1 MPRFCSGIRRARRL
15 EWALLRLIALSFV
28 LAGVL
33 AGQGFYPLD
42 HIRPGQHAT
51 GRTVFSGTEV
61 EEFEVAIL
69 GVLENYSRPKSSII
83 FGRLSGGPLDRT
95 GVLSGMSGS
104 PVYIEGK
111 LAGAVAFM
119 YPFSKEP
126 LAGIRPIGE
135 MIAGFETAAR
145 AHSPLAVDPLE
156 DWREVAG
163 LPRQRPESL
172 NRPGGQFHPIAT
184 PVSLGGFSDRTL
196 EVFADDFRRL
206 GLRPLQGS
214 GGGLREDAGGDVVP
228 GSMIS
233 VGLIRG
239 DMQFTA
245 SGTVTH
251 VDGDR
256 VFAFGHRFLSS
267 GNTAMPMMRASVMT
281 LVPNLNAS
289 FKLSGTGPLI
299 GRISLDREAGI
310 AGELGPGPPMVPC
323 AIRVKQ
329 ADGGSASYF
338 MEVVRDDQLT
348 PFLLQIAL
356 FSAISVTEPSLG
368 PLTVRV
374 RGGVEFENGL
384 PRLVLDDIYTGT
396 GGVGQAA
403 ALSTAAPLSYLLRT
417 RHSGVDIKAIDL
429 EVEAQ
434 GADEYTDLVRSWLS
448 KTQIRPGET
457 VEIRFAAKGPD
468 GREQMRSVPYR
479 VPVSLPAGS
488 VEVTIGDAL
497 TANLQQWK
505 GLLAGRKARDAA
517 ATIRFLNGLRGSDRV
532 YVRVW
537 QRKRSLWLHS
547 DRLPSPPASLHA
559 VLSTAAGRGTG
570 ALADLSTTL
579 ADLKID
585 GFRGVVRG
593 RLTLRFVVTGS

>member
-1 MPRFCSGIRRARRL
+1 M
-15 EWALLRLIALSFV
+15 LRLIAFSLV
-28 LAGVL
+28 LAGTL
-33 AGQGFYPLD
+33 SGQGFYPID
-42 HIRPGQHAT
+42 DIRAGQRGT

-61 EEFEVAIL
+61 EEFDAEIL
-69 GVLENYSRPKSSII
+69 GVLENYSGPKSSII
-83 FGRLSGGPLDRT
+83 FARLSGGPLDRT
-95 GVLSGMSGS
+95 GVMSGMSGS
-104 PVYIEGK
+104 PVYIDGK

-135 MIAGFETAAR
+135 MIGGFETGAGGR
-145 AHSPLAVDPLE
+145 SPLAADPLE
-156 DWREVAG
+156 DWREIAG
-163 LPRQRPESL
+163 MPRQRPPSA
-172 NRPGGQFHPIAT
+172 NGPQGQFHPIAT
-184 PVSLGGFSDRTL
+184 PVSLGGFSEQTL
-196 EVFADDFRRL
+196 EVFGEDLRRL

-214 GGGLREDAGGDVVP
+214 GGGLRQDPGGDLVP

-239 DMQFTA
+239 DMTFTA

-299 GRISLDREAGI
+299 GKISLDREAGI
-310 AGELGPGPPMVPC
+310 SGELGPGPPMVPC

-329 ADGGSASYF
+329 ADGVAASYS
-338 MEVVRDDQLT
+338 MELVRDAQLT

-356 FSAISVTEPSLG
+356 FSAISVSEPSLG

-374 RGGVEFENGL
+374 RGGVEFEQGL
-384 PRLVLDDIYTGT
+384 PRLVLDDMYTGT

-417 RHSGVDIKAIDL
+417 RHSGVAIKAVDL

-434 GADEYTDLVRSWLS
+434 AADEYTDLVRAWLS
-448 KTQIRPGET
+448 KTQVRPGET
-457 VEIRFAAKGPD
+457 IEIRFAAKGPG
-468 GREQMRSVPYR
+468 GREQMHSVPFR

-497 TANLQQWK
+497 TANLQQWR

-517 ATIRFLNGLRGSDRV
+517 ATIRFLNGLRGSDRA

-547 DRLPSPPASLHA
+547 DKLPSPPASLHA
-559 VLSTAAGRGTG
+559 VLSTPAGRGAG
-570 ALADLSTTL
+570 ALAELSTTL
-579 ADLKID
+579 ADLKVD
-585 GFRGVVRG
+585 GLRGVVRG
-593 RLTLRFVVTGS
+593 RLNLRFVVTGS